1 MGVCALFAR
10 ELRGGPVKVLLVFIA
25 FGLFSAMALQHYRE
39 SAEAAAILATDR
51 LP

>member
-1 MGVCALFAR
+1 MLSVGSFRLLLAVVAAGLFA
-10 ELRGGPVKVLLVFIA
+10 
-25 FGLFSAMALQHYRE
+25 AMAMQHYRE